1 MAERKTTRSPK
12 RQSRMLRFPE
22 VKGKTLESIEVDPD
36 LTVITISFQDK
47 TVLSFDL
54 DPMLIVFPELGNMTT
69 GNWRSIKK
77 WPSIQSKPT
86 MLRWP

>member
-1 MAERKTTRSPK
+1 MADRKTTRSPK
-12 RQSRMLRFPE
+12 RQSRMLRFLE
-22 VKGKTLESIEVDPD
+22 VRGKTLESVEVDPD

-54 DPMLIVFPELGNMTT
+54 DPMLVVFPELGNMKT
-69 GNWRSIKK
+69 GNWRSIKQ
-77 WPSIQSKPT
+77 WPMIQSKPT

>member
-1 MAERKTTRSPK
+1 MADSKRTRSRK
-12 RQSRMLRFPE
+12 RQSRMLHFPE
-22 VKGKTLESIEVDPD
+22 VKGKTLEAVEVDPD
-36 LTVITISFQDK
+36 LTVISIMFEDK

-54 DPMLIVFPELGNMTT
+54 DPMLVVFPELGNMKT

-77 WPSIQSKPT
+77 WPAVQSKPT